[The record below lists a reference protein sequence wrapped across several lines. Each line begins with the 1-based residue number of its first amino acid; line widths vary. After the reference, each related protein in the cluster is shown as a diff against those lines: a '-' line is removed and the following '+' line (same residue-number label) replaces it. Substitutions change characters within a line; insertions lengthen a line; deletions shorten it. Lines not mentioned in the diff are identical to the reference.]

1 MLEIV
6 IGIVF
11 TFLLLSLLATIINEL
26 LASYFGFRGY
36 FLEATLK
43 DLLMPRDENR
53 GDTAAVQRSS
63 EDEAIFA
70 EFERNILFQQLKQR
84 KRFLRWS
91 RFPAYLEDR
100 MFSTIFINLLKRRAN
115 IEAIDSEADVSALI
129 EVLPQGHLRE
139 VIRQIQTDPIETVAE
154 FRSELERVYNIMMDH
169 ASGRYKQHLQIITI
183 LVGLFIAGAL
193 NADTFHIYKNLS
205 TNADARREVVEY
217 AERYLNSVDETPSN
231 AAALND
237 PAVQDLSDELID
249 IVTDD
254 LERVKNPLGIGWAH
268 DDIGYSP
275 LYDSN
280 WKDWLQRLAGWIIT
294 ALAITLGAPFWFDI
308 LKKLMSIRNSTP
320 LPEYNQPTTRIVIE
334 RERPDDLDGSGRLV
348 KDPNGNVVPGRRVPP
363 FDPMDPMD
371 DF

>member
-53 GDTAAVQRSS
+53 GGDQTIQRSTA
-63 EDEAIFA
+63 DEAIFE
-70 EFERNILFQQLKQR
+70 EFEKNILFQQLKQR

-91 RFPAYLEDR
+91 RYPSYLEDS
-100 MFSTIFINLLKRRAN
+100 MFSTIFINLLKDRAG
-115 IEAIDSEADVSALI
+115 IDAIDSEADVNELI
-129 EVLPQGHLRE
+129 GALPQGHLRE
-139 VIRQIQTDPIETVAE
+139 VIKQIQTDPIETVSE
-154 FRSELERVYNIMMDH
+154 FRKELERVYNIMMDH

-183 LVGLFIAGAL
+183 IVGLVIAGAL

-217 AERYLNSVDETPSN
+217 AERYLNTVERTPDN
-231 AAALND
+231 TLALDD
-237 PAVQDLSDELID
+237 PAVADLSNELID

-254 LERVKNPLGIGWAH
+254 LERVKNPLGLGWAH

-275 LYDSN
+275 FFDSD
-280 WKDWLQRLAGWIIT
+280 WLDWLQRIAGWIIT

-308 LKKLMSIRNSTP
+308 LKKLMTIRSSAPT
-320 LPEYNQPTTRIVIE
+320 PEYNNQPTTIVIE
-334 RERPDDLDGSGRLV
+334 RDRPLDMDGGGRRIG
-348 KDPNGNVVPGRRVPP
+348 PGNGQMTGGQRVPP
-363 FDPMDPMD
+363 FNPMDPMD

>member
-26 LASYFGFRGY
+26 LAAYFGFRGY
-36 FLEATLK
+36 FLEITLK
-43 DLLMPRDENR
+43 DLLMPRDEKR
-53 GDTAAVQRSS
+53 GASETVQRSS
-63 EDEAIFA
+63 ADEVIFE
-70 EFERNILFQQLKQR
+70 EFQENILFQQLKQR

-91 RFPAYLEDR
+91 RFPAYLEDS
-100 MFSTIFINLLKRRAN
+100 MFSTIFINLLKKRAK
-115 IEAIDSEADVSALI
+115 IDAVDSEADVTALI
-129 EVLPQGHLRE
+129 EQLPDGHLQE
-139 VIRQIQTDPIETVAE
+139 VIKQIQTDPIETVAE

-183 LVGLFIAGAL
+183 IVGLVIAGAL

-217 AERYLNSVDETPSN
+217 AERYLNSVEESPRNTI
-231 AAALND
+231 ALND
-237 PAVQDLSDELID
+237 PAVQDLSNELID

-254 LERVKNPLGIGWAH
+254 LERVKNPLGLGWAH

-275 LYDSN
+275 FWDSD
-280 WKDWLQRLAGWIIT
+280 WLDWLQRFAGWIIT

-308 LKKLMSIRNSTP
+308 LKKLMSIRNSAP
-320 LPEYNQPTTRIVIE
+320 LPDYNQPPTRIVIE
-334 RERPDDLDGSGRLV
+334 RERPLDMDGRGRQIGGVTNAERL
-348 KDPNGNVVPGRRVPP
+348 PGVPP
-363 FDPMDPMD
+363 FNPMDPMD